1 MTAPLTPEAVARR
14 LTRDRQRVTGRI
26 VEAFLGAISGLSL
39 GQAAGLRMQLIQGVD
54 QALDDYSSRV
64 LATGI
69 QTGADTTGTA
79 LRIEITPEEAD
90 RAVRADTAWAERERI
105 AALVRAARQPGPTWA
120 MLESLAVRI
129 ERGEE

>member
-14 LTRDRQRVTGRI
+14 LTRDRQRVTGQI
-26 VEAFLGAISGLSL
+26 VDAFLTSIHGLSL
-39 GQAAGLRMQLIQGVD
+39 GQAAGLRMQLLMGVD

-79 LRIEITPEEAD
+79 LRIELTPEEAD
-90 RAVRADTAWAERERI
+90 SAVRADTAWAERERI

-120 MLESLAVRI
+120 LLESLAVRI